1 MAFSTTPDY
10 KFDDADAWK
19 ELTLSDN
26 WTNEEFDLSSL
37 AGKTIYAV
45 KLFFEHKGAVKDY
58 QFNLGQLTISDNHQE
73 PQSPTSFSVV
83 KQSLKNAKKRKQL
96 CNLKA
101 TRMQISMKF
110 MKKMETA
117 GNY

>member
-1 MAFSTTPDY
+1 MRLYSTKLEVTEKTKLRVAHKGGKGSKVYMAFSTTSDY

-45 KLFFEHKGAVKDY
+45 KLFFEHEGAVKIISS
-58 QFNLGQLTISDNHQE
+58 TSDN
-73 PQSPTSFSVV
+73 
-83 KQSLKNAKKRKQL
+83 
-96 CNLKA
+96 
-101 TRMQISMKF
+101 
-110 MKKMETA
+110 
-117 GNY
+117 

>member
-1 MAFSTTPDY
+1 TMYESPVGFRHGPKSLINDNTVVLVFGTTPDY

-45 KLFFEHKGAVKDY
+45 KLFFEH
-58 QFNLGQLTISDNHQE
+58 
-73 PQSPTSFSVV
+73 
-83 KQSLKNAKKRKQL
+83 
-96 CNLKA
+96 
-101 TRMQISMKF
+101 
-110 MKKMETA
+110 
-117 GNY
+117 